1 MSAILDQPFHAPADT
16 DLVDRL
22 VSERNYQLRR
32 CEELAAFI
40 HDGYT
45 DATGYF
51 FRANRDRFDRFTSTP
66 EQIFDIEHV
75 RPYIDAV
82 HWQKALDQT
91 DVYECMPQARKD
103 EWRESIEK
111 REAPEFNEENVRS
124 TIGDLLLA
132 RGQFIA
138 EKADGV
144 FRRLSRTHVTNAPEG
159 FRKRF
164 IMDYC
169 FGYGSASLSAPGY
182 LDDLRSI
189 IAKYMGRA
197 IPEGRL
203 GSGNVMDYART
214 HRRGEWIDLDGGAL
228 KIRCH
233 LKGTMHIEVH
243 PDIAWRLNQLLHS
256 LYPASIPSQ
265 FREPPKRKPK
275 IPPVHD
281 RPLSFECLHV
291 LRMGTKRQG
300 EREWSTYGDHYS
312 KAAWKEAA
320 RVLEQI
326 GGVKDGSVWRFDY
339 CPHDVL
345 HEIQASGVVPD
356 QVAHQFYPTPPEIVD
371 EMLAEAAPSAGARVL
386 EPSAGTGA
394 IADRVR
400 EYGPCRPDCVEI
412 SPLHCKI
419 LESKDHEAIEADFL
433 EWADDQDAMLG
444 GYDFV
449 LMNPPYSEGRAMAH
463 LEAARPL
470 LAEGGKIVAL
480 LPATYQS
487 RDLPGRWAR
496 TFDRFPG
503 TSISVGVYVED
514 VE

>member
-22 VSERNYQLRR
+22 VSERNHQLAR

-51 FRANRDRFDRFTSTP
+51 FRASRDKFDRFVSTP
-66 EQIFDIEHV
+66 EQIFDAEKV
-75 RPYIDAV
+75 KPYIDAV

-103 EWRESIEK
+103 EWREQIDERK
-111 REAPEFNEENVRS
+111 VPEFTEENVRS
-124 TIGDLLLA
+124 TIGDLLLSRA
-132 RGQFIA
+132 KFIA

-169 FGYGSASLSAPGY
+169 FGYGMASHSASGY
-182 LDDLRSI
+182 LDDLREI
-189 IAKYMGRA
+189 IAKYMGRT
-197 IPEGRL
+197 IPDGRL
-203 GSGNVMDYART
+203 GSGSVMDYARN
-214 HRRGEWIDLDGGAL
+214 HRRGEWVELDGNAL
-228 KIRCH
+228 KIRCYK
-233 LKGTMHIEVH
+233 KGTMHIEVH
-243 PDIAWRLNQLLHS
+243 PDLAWRLNQLLHS
-256 LYPASIPSQ
+256 LYPAAIPSQ

-281 RPLSFECLHV
+281 RPLSFECLQV
-291 LRMGTKRQG
+291 LRMGIGRQG
-300 EREWSTYGDHYS
+300 EREWSTYADHHS
-312 KAAWKEAA
+312 KAAWKEAE

-326 GGVKDGSVWRFDY
+326 GGVKNGRMWTFDY

-356 QVAHQFYPTPPEIVD
+356 QVAHQFYPTPSHIV
-371 EMLAEAAPSAGARVL
+371 EAMLAEAGISAGARVL

-400 EYGPCRPDCVEI
+400 EYGPCRPVCVEI
-412 SPLHCKI
+412 SPLHCRI
-419 LESKDHEAIEADFL
+419 LEGKEHDVIEADFL
-433 EWADDQDAMLG
+433 EWADEQDALLG
-444 GYDFV
+444 SYEYV
-449 LMNPPYSEGRAMAH
+449 IMNPPYSEGRALAH

-470 LAEGGKIVAL
+470 LSDGGRIVAL
-480 LPATYQS
+480 LPTTYKN
-487 RDLPGRWAR
+487 RDLPGRWGQ

-503 TSISVGVYVED
+503 TSISVSIYVESA
-514 VE
+514 